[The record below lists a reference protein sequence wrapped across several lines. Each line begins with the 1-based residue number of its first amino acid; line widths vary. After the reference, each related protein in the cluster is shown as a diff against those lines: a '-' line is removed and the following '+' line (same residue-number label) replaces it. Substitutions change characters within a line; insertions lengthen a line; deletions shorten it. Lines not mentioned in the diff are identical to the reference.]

1 MKIVISLG
9 GLSAN
14 HVGQQLIDEPRA
26 IYPGLSGSS
35 QSYSTGPL
43 PEHDPRLELV
53 RQRMELAGL
62 HPARCNDRRDE
73 KREYLVGM
81 DRVYDAED
89 LKACELLYLDLLHPK
104 RGVSSVSRSPQ
115 GYAVMDV
122 RGIPEDPTL
131 SIHETPDAYVVSDGA
146 KRLLESAGLKH
157 LAFKPTVVT
166 ARGSDVGPFIS
177 WEAAGHE
184 PWWEITSERWMPC
197 LSTATELW
205 RMSDERPMTEL
216 ERHLRDYG
224 RGVLPVER
232 PFRTPELRYARKD
245 IGEWSTF
252 CDIAR
257 TYEPF
262 GRRPDLDRRL
272 LVVSQR
278 FYQFC
283 RVQGIEAEWVPV
295 RVDE

>member
-1 MKIVISLG
+1 VKELFSIGYLSISDIG
-9 GLSAN
+9 SALAE
-14 HVGQQLIDEPRA
+14 QLRS
-26 IYPGLSGSS
+26 IYPDIKNSPSGFA
-35 QSYSTGPL
+35 THLHPKN
-43 PEHDPRLELV
+43 DPKFRAVVELLD
-53 RQRMELAGL
+53 RAGL
-62 HPARCNDRRDE
+62 QARYGPGSLEAKKEYRVNAI
-73 KREYLVGM
+73 REY
-81 DRVYDAED
+81 DKAD
-89 LKACELLYLDLLHPK
+89 LEACELLYLDLLHPK